1 MIGAGKPVAAA
12 TAGLEGIVC
21 RPDMLTAFT
30 AAAAACACA
39 NDAMEATGCGANCI
53 PPLGNEPEQQRE
65 KRRKK
70 KRGGIGDTQRD
81 EICVIILI
89 KLKY

>member
-65 KRRKK
+65 KRKLSPTNR
-70 KRGGIGDTQRD
+70 
-81 EICVIILI
+81 ILFVQNEE
-89 KLKY
+89 KLVCDMMLVY